1 MMVVFAFVLLFFF
14 SLSLSHAR
22 AFFFTYGGG
31 PFQGRKKYIKKR
43 LSIFR
48 VSNQNEHK
56 KTKKKVGSFYAQNF

>member
-14 SLSLSHAR
+14 LSLSLTRALFSSHM
-22 AFFFTYGGG
+22 GGG